1 MAINL
6 RKTVNKDKLKAKFE
20 SESQSNSQGP
30 SDFLPYFKLKNKDS
44 ISIRFLSDANPQNQ
58 DFFTYTEEIFNFN
71 GKNMKFDGL
80 SKDCPASKIAAD
92 LFAEVKSLG
101 EESAEG
107 KEVRDRA
114 LKYYKKKKYLANA
127 YIVDA
132 PDYFWTETGL
142 DPDNIKDRVKV
153 VALPKKVYDSIKDTV
168 MDEDFDEVE
177 FYNFGDDVVNFKLTV
192 KKNSGGYNDYS
203 ASKFEIKPKDLE
215 LDDSEIDTIA
225 ENLKDLSTIFKVYSL
240 EEFNEAIEIEMN
252 GSDDDEEEAAPAKKT
267 VSKKAVVEDDDEDD
281 DEDEEEE
288 VPVKKTVAKKAVVVE
303 EEEDDEEEEEVPVKK
318 TVAKK
323 AAVVE
328 EDDEDEEEE
337 EVPAKKDIKSLR
349 SGILSKLKIQEEDA

>member
-1 MAINL
+1 
-6 RKTVNKDKLKAKFE
+6 
-20 SESQSNSQGP
+20 
-30 SDFLPYFKLKNKDS
+30 
-44 ISIRFLSDANPQNQ
+44 
-58 DFFTYTEEIFNFN
+58 
-71 GKNMKFDGL
+71 
-80 SKDCPASKIAAD
+80 
-92 LFAEVKSLG
+92 
-101 EESAEG
+101 
-107 KEVRDRA
+107 
-114 LKYYKKKKYLANA
+114 
-127 YIVDA
+127 
-132 PDYFWTETGL
+132 
-142 DPDNIKDRVKV
+142 
-153 VALPKKVYDSIKDTV
+153 

-267 VSKKAVVEDDDEDD
+267 VSKKAVVEDDDED
-281 DEDEEEE
+281 EDEEEE

-303 EEEDDEEEEEVPVKK
+303 EEEDDEEEGEVPVKK

>member
-44 ISIRFLSDANPQNQ
+44 ITIRFLSDANPQNQ

-267 VSKKAVVEDDDEDD
+267 VSKKADVVEDD

-288 VPVKKTVAKKAVVVE
+288 VPVKKTVAKKA
-303 EEEDDEEEEEVPVKK
+303 
-318 TVAKK
+318 
-323 AAVVE
+323 AVVE
-328 EDDEDEEEE
+328 EDEDEEED

>member
-252 GSDDDEEEAAPAKKT
+252 GSDEDEEEAPTKKT
-267 VSKKAVVEDDDEDD
+267 VTKKAVVEED
-281 DEDEEEE
+281 DEDEEEDE

-303 EEEDDEEEEEVPVKK
+303 EDDEDEEEDEVPVKK

-323 AAVVE
+323 APVV

>member
-44 ISIRFLSDANPQNQ
+44 IAIRFLSDANPQNQ

-252 GSDDDEEEAAPAKKT
+252 GSDEDEEEAPTKKT
-267 VSKKAVVEDDDEDD
+267 VTKKAVVEED
-281 DEDEEEE
+281 DEDEEEDE

-303 EEEDDEEEEEVPVKK
+303 EDDEDEEEEVPVKK

>member
-44 ISIRFLSDANPQNQ
+44 ITIRFLSDANPQNQ

-252 GSDDDEEEAAPAKKT
+252 GSDEDEEEAAPTKKT
-267 VSKKAVVEDDDEDD
+267 VSKKAAVVEDDDEEEDD
-281 DEDEEEE
+281 
-288 VPVKKTVAKKAVVVE
+288 VPVKKTVAKKA
-303 EEEDDEEEEEVPVKK
+303 P
-318 TVAKK
+318 
-323 AAVVE
+323 VVE

>member
-44 ISIRFLSDANPQNQ
+44 ITIRFLSDANPQNQ

-252 GSDDDEEEAAPAKKT
+252 GSDEDEEEAAPTKKT
-267 VSKKAVVEDDDEDD
+267 VTKKAVVEED
-281 DEDEEEE
+281 DEDEEE
-288 VPVKKTVAKKAVVVE
+288 
-303 EEEDDEEEEEVPVKK
+303 DEVPVKK

-323 AAVVE
+323 AAVVEEDDEDEEEDEVPVKKTVAKKAPVVE